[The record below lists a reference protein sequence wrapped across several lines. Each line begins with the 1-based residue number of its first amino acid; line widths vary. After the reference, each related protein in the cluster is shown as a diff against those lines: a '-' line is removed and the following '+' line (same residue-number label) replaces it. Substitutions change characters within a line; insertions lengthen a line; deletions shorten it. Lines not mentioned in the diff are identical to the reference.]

1 MIIFYFNNFYKMRFY
16 KFIPLLSTSLLNFNY
31 CDNIDDVMIKKYN
44 DIKNSKNLNNIDTS
58 ILFCKEKTNFLR
70 KYILNKQI
78 LMSNDIQ
85 DLNKIIDYYDNK
97 NNNQLIFKCKNDND
111 ELPEILNLLTIKNK
125 YFVDNLKIKNYS
137 NLDLFIRIASQSK
150 INENIVFK
158 KIIEHKN
165 LIDNNIFTQIST
177 LYNISNFLKYYEY
190 ENIKDLKLLNFLN
203 SNFNIDYKI
212 FLSNILNLN
221 ENIIFDY
228 YVKNYKFLNTNII
241 YFLKEIYKLNLQNKV
256 EDYNNKN
263 NIFNQLNLEFTDI
276 LQIVNDNE
284 MDFMANYLSIKYI
297 SFLKNNYAKIK
308 NIKYLDNIVLSYGK
322 EYNIYLSNELNQ
334 TEDRII
340 DLLKK
345 IKQQKLSTNDDIS
358 SVTIENIYTMIQNYK
373 INKKNIYNEMSNCL
387 KYGTYIWLSN
397 IDEYAIDILSNVNK
411 THHIGYNE
419 FPKNPKNFYLFL
431 QQIIIN
437 KHKITFD
444 KKILDYMTEPSMS
457 ENLKFKN
464 TNTDKLLTFLF
475 FFETEAKRKMKDTY
489 TCDFN
494 YDYLKQYDI
503 TNILTKKYTT
513 TSYNKFDTF
522 NFINILY
529 NYDLTKMYNINEF
542 INTELFMIVFIY
554 AFFTYNDIDL
564 INLFNIFESF
574 NTNQFTN
581 IYNNIY
587 NYIKNN
593 NIIMSKTQEE
603 ILYKIY
609 LKN

>member
-85 DLNKIIDYYDNK
+85 DLNKIIDYYNNK
-97 NNNQLIFKCKNDND
+97 NNQLIFKCKNDND

-322 EYNIYLSNELNQ
+322 EYNIYLSNE
-334 TEDRII
+334 
-340 DLLKK
+340 
-345 IKQQKLSTNDDIS
+345 
-358 SVTIENIYTMIQNYK
+358 
-373 INKKNIYNEMSNCL
+373 
-387 KYGTYIWLSN
+387 
-397 IDEYAIDILSNVNK
+397 
-411 THHIGYNE
+411 
-419 FPKNPKNFYLFL
+419 
-431 QQIIIN
+431 
-437 KHKITFD
+437 
-444 KKILDYMTEPSMS
+444 
-457 ENLKFKN
+457 
-464 TNTDKLLTFLF
+464 
-475 FFETEAKRKMKDTY
+475 
-489 TCDFN
+489 
-494 YDYLKQYDI
+494 
-503 TNILTKKYTT
+503 
-513 TSYNKFDTF
+513 
-522 NFINILY
+522 
-529 NYDLTKMYNINEF
+529 
-542 INTELFMIVFIY
+542 
-554 AFFTYNDIDL
+554 
-564 INLFNIFESF
+564 
-574 NTNQFTN
+574 
-581 IYNNIY
+581 
-587 NYIKNN
+587 
-593 NIIMSKTQEE
+593 
-603 ILYKIY
+603 
-609 LKN
+609 